1 MTPPPACVKMY
12 FLTLVFSR
20 DVAHL
25 PPHVMPLTDG
35 AVIVKSIWSLHF
47 TFCFCPSKNIV
58 TSGRQPRITQNFFY
72 FPKYLPCLPRP
83 PCRGDRYYRKNIDR
97 RDISIFSSYRQI
109 IDIEKIDLGIIEKLS
124 LSKMC
129 IRFHPISTV
138 QKQEYE
144 SISYPAQI

>member
-97 RDISIFSSYRQI
+97 RDISIFSSYQQI
-109 IDIEKIDLGIIEKLS
+109 IDIEKNTLGDYRYQ
-124 LSKMC
+124 KMC

-138 QKQEYE
+138 PKAREHE